1 MTTLI
6 VILVLL
12 LVFVYLLFPGHA
24 SRKKRAPFWGRNFA
38 HRGLFLK
45 DQSVPEN
52 SLEAFRR
59 AVAGGYGMELDVQL
73 SKDGQVVVF
82 HDDTLERVC
91 GVKKRVDALT
101 FAELRELRLCST
113 EEQIPLFSEVL
124 ETVGGKTPLIV
135 ELKNGPRN
143 RELCEKTC
151 ALLAGY
157 AGDAC
162 IESFNPLIVTW
173 FRFHDPKRVRGFLSQ
188 PPRQYRKSGMMPLTS
203 IVLGCTLTNFL
214 ARPQFI
220 AYMIGSK
227 PFPVHL
233 AERLGAIRTVWTSHD
248 AEAEKSYDIVIF
260 EHYNP
265 ETVYKKEA

>member
-101 FAELRELRLCST
+101 FAELRELRLYST

-151 ALLAGY
+151 AL
-157 AGDAC
+157 
-162 IESFNPLIVTW
+162 
-173 FRFHDPKRVRGFLSQ
+173 
-188 PPRQYRKSGMMPLTS
+188 
-203 IVLGCTLTNFL
+203 
-214 ARPQFI
+214 
-220 AYMIGSK
+220 
-227 PFPVHL
+227 
-233 AERLGAIRTVWTSHD
+233 
-248 AEAEKSYDIVIF
+248 
-260 EHYNP
+260 
-265 ETVYKKEA
+265 